1 VRSSAESRMAPS
13 SMYTAPIDKGIH
25 VSEYAALYS
34 LVWPGARAQKF
45 HLGPSVK
52 DRHLETVT
60 KHLERK
66 GYIFFTSRH
75 FSAWSHNK
83 QVLFE
88 ISNHVNTRS
97 LEAAVFKWQLAG
109 DSLV

>member
-1 VRSSAESRMAPS
+1 MASS
-13 SMYTAPIDKGIH
+13 SMYTTPIDKGIH

-34 LVWPGARAQKF
+34 LVWPEARAQKF
-45 HLGPSVK
+45 HLGPSAK
-52 DRHLETVT
+52 DRHLETAR

-66 GYIFFTSRH
+66 EHMLFTNRH
-75 FSAWSHNK
+75 FSARRRRK

-88 ISNHVNTRS
+88 ISNHINIWS
-97 LEAAVFKWQLAG
+97 PEAAFFKRQLVG

>member
-1 VRSSAESRMAPS
+1 MAPS

-52 DRHLETVT
+52 DRHLETVR

-66 GYIFFTSRH
+66 RYMLFANRH
-75 FSAWSHNK
+75 FSAHSCKK

-88 ISNHVNTRS
+88 IPNHINTWS
-97 LEAAVFKWQLAG
+97 PEATFFKWQLVG

>member
-1 VRSSAESRMAPS
+1 MASS

-45 HLGPSVK
+45 HLSPSMK
-52 DRHLETVT
+52 ARHLEAAR

-66 GYIFFTSRH
+66 GYMLFTNRH
-75 FSAWSHNK
+75 FSAHSHKK

-88 ISNHVNTRS
+88 ISNHVNMRS
-97 LEAAVFKWQLAG
+97 PEAAFFKWQLVR